1 MSEITKNNVLKS
13 LFICREMEEMREKLL
28 SSRKRILDN
37 VTSMQKEE
45 QARLE
50 AIRREKEAR
59 LEAIRLEEKKKEEMK
74 NAWQT
79 QQQGNWSVRSSSR
92 KQLV

>member
-1 MSEITKNNVLKS
+1 
-13 LFICREMEEMREKLL
+13 MREKLL

-92 KQLV
+92 RGGYGIMVVDRGYCYFSQLRV